1 MTATA
6 TTGPLSEELL
16 AQLRKIDTPTIAN
29 ALELMDIRPRTE
41 GFMRPE
47 VKSQSL
53 VSETFIGYAVTGV
66 ISARQKSPSA
76 LERRDYYE
84 AIEAIPTP
92 RMVVLH
98 DLDYPDTVGS
108 YWGEVQGNI
117 ALGMGCVGAVTD
129 GGVRDLKE
137 AAEMGF
143 PFWAKEV
150 LVSHGYVHAVAYNV
164 PVDVGGVYIQPSDVI
179 AADLHGVIQIPLD
192 AAPRIPAAAAAL
204 AEQEG
209 IVIAVAQSGNASTE
223 TLSDAWAEAIKKGA
237 QSSY

>member
-1 MTATA
+1 MGA
-6 TTGPLSEELL
+6 TTGPLTEDLL
-16 AQLRKIDTPTIAN
+16 DQLRKIDTPTIAN
-29 ALELMDIRPRTE
+29 ALELMEIRPRTE

-47 VKSQSL
+47 IRSISTVT
-53 VSETFIGYAVTGV
+53 ETHIGYAVTGV
-66 ISARQKSPSA
+66 ISARHKSPNA

-98 DLDYPDTVGS
+98 DLDYPATIGS
-108 YWGEVQGNI
+108 YWGEIQGNI
-117 ALGMGCVGAVTD
+117 ALGLGCVGAVTD

-137 AAEMGF
+137 AEEMGF

-164 PVDVGGVYIQPSDVI
+164 PVDVGGVYIQPSDLI
-179 AADLHGVIQIPLD
+179 AADLHGVIQVPLD
-192 AAPRIPAAAAAL
+192 AAERLPAAAKAL
-204 AEQEG
+204 AEQEA
-209 IVIAVAQSGNASTE
+209 IVIAAAQAKGVSVDSLSEAWVAS
-223 TLSDAWAEAIKKGA
+223 IKKGA

>member
-1 MTATA
+1 MGN

-29 ALELMDIRPRTE
+29 ALEVMDIQPRTE

-47 VKSQSL
+47 VRSISP
-53 VSETFIGYAVTGV
+53 VIDTVVGYAVTGV
-66 ISARQKSPSA
+66 ISARHKSPSA
-76 LERRDYYE
+76 LERIDYYN
-84 AIEAIPTP
+84 AIEEIPTP

-98 DLDYPDTVGS
+98 DLDYPETVGS

-117 ALGMGCVGAVTD
+117 ALGLGCVGAVTD

-137 AAEMGF
+137 AEEMGF

-164 PVDVGGVYIQPSDVI
+164 PVDVGGVYIQPSDLI
-179 AADLHGVIQIPLD
+179 AADLHGVIQIPID
-192 AAPRIPAAAAAL
+192 AAERLPAAAESL
-204 AEQEG
+204 ANLEA
-209 IVIAVAQSGNASTE
+209 IVIGTAQTPGVTGEKLAA
-223 TLSDAWAEAIKKGA
+223 AWDESIKKGA
-237 QSSY
+237 QQSY

>member
-1 MTATA
+1 MGGTA
-6 TTGPLSEELL
+6 GPLSNELL
-16 AQLRKIDTPTIAN
+16 VQLKSIDTPTIAN

-47 VKSQSL
+47 IKS
-53 VSETFIGYAVTGV
+53 VSPVTETFVGYAVTGV
-66 ISARQKSPSA
+66 ISARHRSPNA

-98 DLDYPDTVGS
+98 DLDYPETVGS
-108 YWGEVQGNI
+108 YWGEIQGNI
-117 ALGMGCVGAVTD
+117 ALGFGCVGAVTD

-137 AAEMGF
+137 AEAMGF

-164 PVDVGGVYIQPSDVI
+164 PVDVGGVYVLPGDLI
-179 AADLHGVIQIPLD
+179 AADLHGVIQIPAD
-192 AAPRIPAAAAAL
+192 AAPRLPEAAKAL
-204 AEQEG
+204 AEQEA
-209 IVIAVAQSGNASTE
+209 IVIAAAQSDDVSVDSVSA
-223 TLSDAWAEAIKKGA
+223 AWVESMKKGA

>member
-1 MTATA
+1 MGDTA
-6 TTGPLSEELL
+6 GRLSNELL
-16 AQLRKIDTPTIAN
+16 LRLKTIDTPTIAN

-47 VKSQSL
+47 IKSVSL
-53 VSETFIGYAVTGV
+53 VKETFVGYAVTGV
-66 ISARQKSPSA
+66 ISARHKSPNA

-98 DLDYPDTVGS
+98 DLDYPETVGS
-108 YWGEVQGNI
+108 YWGEIQGII
-117 ALGMGCVGAVTD
+117 ALGFGCVGAVTD
-129 GGVRDLKE
+129 GGVRDLTE
-137 AAEMGF
+137 AEAMGF

-164 PVDVGGVYIQPSDVI
+164 PVDVGGVYVQPGDLI
-179 AADLHGVIQIPLD
+179 AADLHGVIQIPVD
-192 AAPRIPAAAAAL
+192 AATRLPDAAKAL
-204 AEQEG
+204 AEQEA
-209 IVIAVAQSGNASTE
+209 IVIAAAQSDDVSVDSVSA
-223 TLSDAWAEAIKKGA
+223 AWVESMKKGA

>member
-1 MTATA
+1 MGATK
-6 TTGPLSEELL
+6 GPLSEELL

-47 VKSQSL
+47 VRSIIP
-53 VSETFIGYAVTGV
+53 VTETFVGYAVTGV
-66 ISARQKSPSA
+66 ISARHLSPNA
-76 LERRDYYE
+76 LERIDYYN
-84 AIEAIPTP
+84 AIEEIPAP

-98 DLDYPDTVGS
+98 DLDYPETVGS

-117 ALGMGCVGAVTD
+117 ALGLGCVGAVTD

-137 AAEMGF
+137 AEAMGF

-164 PVDVGGVYIQPSDVI
+164 PVDVGGVYIQPGDLI
-179 AADLHGVIQIPLD
+179 AADLHGVIQVPID
-192 AAPRIPAAAAAL
+192 AAERLPAAAESL
-204 AEQEG
+204 ANLEA
-209 IVIAVAQSGNASTE
+209 IVIGAAQSADVSGE
-223 TLSDAWAEAIKKGA
+223 KLSAAWAKSIRKGA
-237 QSSY
+237 QQSY